1 MLEGGGVASKQMKL
15 LNKILSYFSSSII
28 LEIYELMKEIG
39 ANFKFSDEELKS
51 KIINF

>member
-1 MLEGGGVASKQMKL
+1 MKKNL
-15 LNKILSYFSSSII
+15 PNDPFSSTII